1 VAVVTARRVAVVTG
15 TRAEFGLLR
24 WLIEDLR
31 DDERAELQLVV
42 TGAHLSAD
50 HGATITEIEAAQI
63 PVAAT
68 VDLDLADDSP
78 LGVARSTGRGVAA
91 MAETLQRLAPDVV
104 VVLGD
109 RYEILAAATAAL
121 ILRIP
126 VAHVHGGETTE
137 GAIDEAIR
145 HAVTKMSHLHFA
157 AAEPY
162 RRRIVQ
168 LGEDPDRV
176 WTVGALGLDSIARL
190 APLDDDAL
198 RALLGGW
205 DPGPAPLLVTYHPAT
220 LGSVDPAEATG
231 ALLEALDAF
240 GDRRVLITEANAD
253 AGGRAVNAALR
264 AWAAERGERARIFA
278 SLGQRGFLTAMRR
291 AGAVVGNS
299 SSGIL
304 EAPALGVPTVNVG
317 DRQHGRLRAP
327 SVIDVGEDPA
337 AIRAGIERALGGTWT
352 AGTPY
357 GTPGA
362 SERIRAV
369 LLTHPLDATVL
380 RKRFHDLP

>member
-1 VAVVTARRVAVVTG
+1 VAVVTG

-24 WLIEDLR
+24 WLLEDLR
-31 DDERAELQLVV
+31 DDPRAELQLVV

-50 HGATITEIEAAQI
+50 HGATVSEIEAAGL
-63 PVAAT
+63 PVAAR

-78 LGVARSTGRGVAA
+78 LGIACSTGRGVAGI
-91 MAETLQRLAPDVV
+91 AEALERLAPDVL

-109 RYEILAAATAAL
+109 RYEILSAATAAL

-126 VAHVHGGETTE
+126 IAHVHGGETTE
-137 GAIDEAIR
+137 GAIDESIR

-157 AAEPY
+157 AAEDY

-168 LGEDPDRV
+168 LGEAPERV
-176 WTVGALGLDSIARL
+176 WTVGALGLDSIERL
-190 APLDDDAL
+190 APMDDAEL
-198 RALLGGW
+198 GALLGGW
-205 DPGPAPLLVTYHPAT
+205 DPGAAPLLVTYHPAT
-220 LGSVDPAEATG
+220 LGAADPAAAAA

-240 GDRRVLITEANAD
+240 PHHRVLVTEANAD
-253 AGGRAVNAALR
+253 AGGRAVNAAVR
-264 AWAAERGERARIFA
+264 EWAMERGDRARVFT
-278 SLGQRGFLTAMRR
+278 SLGQRGYLSAMRR

-304 EAPALGVPTVNVG
+304 EAPALGVPTVNAG
-317 DRQHGRLRAP
+317 DRQRGRLRSP
-327 SVIDVGEDPA
+327 SVIDVGEDAA
-337 AIRAGIERALGGTWT
+337 AIRAGIERALAGTWT
-352 AGTPY
+352 PATPY

-362 SERIRAV
+362 SARIREV
-369 LLTHPLDATVL
+369 LLTHPLDGLL